1 MLPHCSYSDISN
13 YFSPRI
19 LAGPP
24 GTRHRGEGHSPVA
37 QEGRRRRS
45 QSWMRA
51 VSMSPL
57 PSLLLEGSTSS
68 LRGGQGGWEGARFAQ
83 RALGSPDSSQ
93 GAARPQEGGEPD
105 PQALR
110 LRESALTG
118 LCSLSS
124 LALCLGH
131 YRSQA
136 HVAGPTTGRPG
147 FQSQPHTEVVAE
159 QRGQTPRAEG
169 PPSNSVLGR
178 PAPPDFP
185 VTRAPEAG
193 RRREPGKSV
202 LAQAALRWVS
212 VPGREGGFCF
222 SGATLSGV
230 EEGGEGTGPD
240 SGEPW

>member
-1 MLPHCSYSDISN
+1 MPREPSGVQILPGGGGVGNQASGG
-13 YFSPRI
+13 R
-19 LAGPP
+19 
-24 GTRHRGEGHSPVA
+24 GTRPSGPQTQGECSHRALFIVLPGSLP
-37 QEGRRRRS
+37 RS
-45 QSWMRA
+45 
-51 VSMSPL
+51 SPL
-57 PSLLLEGSTSS
+57 PGPC
-68 LRGGQGGWEGARFAQ
+68 R
-83 RALGSPDSSQ
+83 
-93 GAARPQEGGEPD
+93 
-105 PQALR
+105 
-110 LRESALTG
+110 
-118 LCSLSS
+118 
-124 LALCLGH
+124 
-131 YRSQA
+131 RSQA

-169 PPSNSVLGR
+169 PPSNSVPSR

-185 VTRAPEAG
+185 LTRAPEAG

-240 SGEPW
+240 S